1 MAQLVQKSF
10 AYNVLP
16 VYTVDESISLSP
28 VSKSALAF
36 GDIDNDGDLD
46 LLLTGDIAVY
56 NRISKLYRNTNGN
69 FIEDTGFSLPPILDG
84 AVAFGDY
91 DNDDD
96 LDILITGDAG
106 TEKIAK
112 VYQNTAGNFTE
123 DTNIELSG
131 VVYGTAIFGDYD
143 NDGDLDILISGQDD
157 NNVKITKLYQNT
169 NGSFDED
176 TSNNLS
182 GVSNAFAVF
191 GDYDNDGDLDILLT
205 GQDNDY
211 VRQSKLY
218 KNTDGYYTEDTASSL
233 TGVDYSSAAF
243 GDYDNDGDLDILLAG
258 NTGSSRIA
266 VIYENTG
273 GVFSVNNTISLPGV
287 DYGTVAFGRL

>member
-1 MAQLVQKSF
+1 MPLRVNSAPTITGLEDLSIMTNSSDAIAFTISDNETSDLVLTRESSDLSLVSLENIVISGTGVSRTLTITPTSNQSGTASITISVF
-10 AYNVLP
+10 DGDIRVFEIFEINVQA
-16 VYTVDESISLSP
+16 VYTVDESNSLSA

-56 NRISKLYRNTNGN
+56 SRISKLYRNTNGN
-69 FIEDTGFSLPPILDG
+69 FIEDTGNSLPPILEG

-106 TEKIAK
+106 SEIIAK
-112 VYQNTAGNFTE
+112 VYQNTAGNFSE

-157 NNVKITKLYQNT
+157 NNVKITKLYQNQ
-169 NGSFDED
+169 NG
-176 TSNNLS
+176 
-182 GVSNAFAVF
+182 
-191 GDYDNDGDLDILLT
+191 ILMKI
-205 GQDNDY
+205 Q
-211 VRQSKLY
+211 
-218 KNTDGYYTEDTASSL
+218 AII
-233 TGVDYSSAAF
+233 F
-243 GDYDNDGDLDILLAG
+243 
-258 NTGSSRIA
+258 
-266 VIYENTG
+266 
-273 GVFSVNNTISLPGV
+273 
-287 DYGTVAFGRL
+287 